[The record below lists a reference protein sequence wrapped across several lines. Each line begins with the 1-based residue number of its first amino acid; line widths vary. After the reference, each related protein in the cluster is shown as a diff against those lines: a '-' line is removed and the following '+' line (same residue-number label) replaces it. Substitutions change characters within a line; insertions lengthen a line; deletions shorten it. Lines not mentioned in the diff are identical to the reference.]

1 MRRMRFWAALL
12 AVALLSRVPFVR
24 NQLHRVGATLRS
36 GTNAITGKDAVD
48 IGQDIRREQLQNVLD
63 RALKEYQAMNG
74 EAPRDIQD
82 LVRSGLLQRDDLK
95 DEWGRALVT
104 EPGAH
109 GVIVRSL
116 GPDGQ
121 SGTEDDWT
129 VGG

>member
-1 MRRMRFWAALL
+1 MRRMRFWVALL

-24 NQLHRVGATLRS
+24 NQFHRVHDILQS

-74 EAPRDIQD
+74 EAPRDMQD
-82 LVRSGLLQRDDLK
+82 LVRSGLLQNADMK
-95 DEWGRALVT
+95 DEWGRPLVT
-104 EPGAH
+104 ETSAH

-116 GPDGQ
+116 GADGQ